1 MRENPAVV
9 RFFGV
14 REGFSR
20 VELLQNIYSDF
31 RIMSPELNLG
41 EFTPPKPACSKG

>member
-9 RFFGV
+9 RFYGV
-14 REGFSR
+14 REGFSQA
-20 VELLQNIYSDF
+20 ELLQNIYSDF

-41 EFTPPKPACSKG
+41 EFTPREAACSKG